1 MTSSIL
7 IGGLEGA
14 IVVWQLDT
22 GKRRFKPRL
31 GSPLLFF
38 AESPDSSISC
48 VSVPFTF
55 WTILCCFLQ
64 EFNAFRSIKQVS
76 SIL

>member
-1 MTSSIL
+1 MHLPSVHSIFISSFFSGRPINDVFYFV
-7 IGGLEGA
+7 GGLEGA

-22 GKRRFKPRL
+22 WKRRFKPRM

-55 WTILCCFLQ
+55 
-64 EFNAFRSIKQVS
+64 
-76 SIL
+76 